1 MYATQQKSIISL
13 LIFLLTVAVVTITLI
28 SVVFPALILRT
39 LGGFEDHFGVN
50 PFEFGAWA
58 FPFLISNG
66 IILVLAILHFK
77 KRLPNAIVKS
87 IRFILNFEIS
97 SQLALFVIVLII
109 GTYISLSITELF
121 DGYFDADYYERVKA
135 GLESFDVK
143 KSLTGGN
150 LGTVVQT
157 YLQIISMIIFGN
169 YKAIPFIGSIA
180 LLVITYL
187 LTVQIAKKR
196 FAGIVAMCIVLQSG
210 VFYLYDTSVAYPNF
224 WILFYL
230 VSLYFVLRTEVLSP
244 IFFILGAL
252 SKPLIAAFL
261 PMSLF
266 FVHRSNISKK
276 KKIIITAAYGVIVV
290 AAILGLFVL
299 RSTST
304 DYDLTKLS
312 AHDFWGGFTAF
323 NANLQHDGFI
333 LIFLLPLTIGLYVVY
348 RRGIRHADSFLFLI
362 MGILLSAPILIAV
375 SNITNTPYRFITLV
389 TFFAISVG
397 IILSKDKQS

>member
-1 MYATQQKSIISL
+1 
-13 LIFLLTVAVVTITLI
+13 
-28 SVVFPALILRT
+28 
-39 LGGFEDHFGVN
+39 
-50 PFEFGAWA
+50 
-58 FPFLISNG
+58 
-66 IILVLAILHFK
+66 
-77 KRLPNAIVKS
+77 
-87 IRFILNFEIS
+87 
-97 SQLALFVIVLII
+97 
-109 GTYISLSITELF
+109 
-121 DGYFDADYYERVKA
+121 
-135 GLESFDVK
+135 
-143 KSLTGGN
+143 
-150 LGTVVQT
+150 
-157 YLQIISMIIFGN
+157 
-169 YKAIPFIGSIA
+169 
-180 LLVITYL
+180 
-187 LTVQIAKKR
+187 
-196 FAGIVAMCIVLQSG
+196 
-210 VFYLYDTSVAYPNF
+210 
-224 WILFYL
+224 
-230 VSLYFVLRTEVLSP
+230 VLSP

-323 NANLQHDGFI
+323 NANLQHDGLI

-348 RRGIRHADSFLFLI
+348 RRRIRHADSFLFLI